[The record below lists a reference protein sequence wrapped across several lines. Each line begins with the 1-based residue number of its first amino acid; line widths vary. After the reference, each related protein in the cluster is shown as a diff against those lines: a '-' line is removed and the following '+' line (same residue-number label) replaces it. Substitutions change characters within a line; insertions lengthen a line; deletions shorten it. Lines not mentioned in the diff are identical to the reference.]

1 MERMPCHPI
10 SISRVGGASSVGN
23 NEVVLLAV
31 AVEVEVVEAAAG
43 VAAAAVVQS
52 EAVLE
57 EARAVMEVKVETVVV
72 GFPTKTWLS
81 SLRDSETP
89 SAASC
94 TPEHLTLTCCWTAK
108 DLLAR
113 RTRRSQAVSG
123 QRSLF
128 DSLFTVLRSRLDTR
142 SSQPCCRA
150 IRWVTRGKASVV
162 VMGATCRRRTLLWV
176 SRWW

>member
-10 SISRVGGASSVGN
+10 SNSRVDGASSVGN

-31 AVEVEVVEAAAG
+31 AVEVEAVEAAAG

-57 EARAVMEVKVETVVV
+57 EARAVMEVKVEAVVV
-72 GFPTKTWLS
+72 GFPAKTWLS

-94 TPEHLTLTCCWTAK
+94 TPEHLTLTCC
-108 DLLAR
+108 
-113 RTRRSQAVSG
+113 
-123 QRSLF
+123 
-128 DSLFTVLRSRLDTR
+128 
-142 SSQPCCRA
+142 
-150 IRWVTRGKASVV
+150 
-162 VMGATCRRRTLLWV
+162 
-176 SRWW
+176 